1 MGDHG
6 DVERVP
12 STGIAADGRH
22 RQTDA
27 VEGDR
32 ALLDHERSEGG
43 RQSEGE
49 LDGAVIGR
57 RWVEEPPLEQWDG
70 RIDVAEDDMA
80 AKPRRGGQWTFEVD
94 PVTDGEC
101 AEVGAPE
108 RLGNRVR
115 GPPVVAP
122 FDHRQ
127 TGAVHC
133 DRRAHGHVVEHDRGS
148 DHEAFARADRVAV
161 ANVAKFLDDAGE
173 HCGASSGPR
182 GPGQRAQHG

>member
-6 DVERVP
+6 NVERVP
-12 STGIAADGRH
+12 SAGIAPDARD

-32 ALLDHERSEGG
+32 TLLDHERGEVG

-49 LDGAVIGR
+49 LDGAVVGR
-57 RWVEEPPLEQWDG
+57 RGVEEAPLEQWDG
-70 RIDVAEDDMA
+70 RIDVTEDDMA
-80 AKPRRGGQWTFEVD
+80 AEPRRGGQWTFEVD
-94 PVTDGEC
+94 PVADGER

-108 RLGNRVR
+108 RLGDCVR

-133 DRRAHGHVVEHDRGS
+133 DRRAHGHVAEHDRGGN
-148 DHEAFARADRVAV
+148 DEALARAGRVAV

-173 HCGASSGPR
+173 HCGASSSPR